1 MVHVSVGDVRAFRSS
16 VRVCELHISSACEA
30 GRAELSDFQRALSEL
45 RCMGRLLDACLSCRC
60 V

>member
-16 VRVCELHISSACEA
+16 VRVCELQISSACEA

-45 RCMGRLLDACLSCRC
+45 RCMERLLDACLSCRC
-60 V
+60 P